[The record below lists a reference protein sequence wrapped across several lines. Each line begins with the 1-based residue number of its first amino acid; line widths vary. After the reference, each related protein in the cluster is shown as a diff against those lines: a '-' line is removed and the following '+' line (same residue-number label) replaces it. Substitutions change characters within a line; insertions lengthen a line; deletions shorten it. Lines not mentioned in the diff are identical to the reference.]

1 LFPQKLYFAMH
12 KIPAMAILTGG
23 LSQRFGINKL
33 DLNLNGNSL
42 LRHALNIAK
51 DIAGDVF
58 LIGTNHNI
66 ANDENV
72 RVLPDMV
79 QQCGPIGGIYTAL
92 ANIQTSA
99 IAVMPGDMPF
109 LNREIFAYLAN
120 YFTGTVPVFARSVS
134 GIEPLVSIWPN
145 HCHDVLRRQ
154 IEQGIFK
161 MSVGLERCNAIAIDM
176 TAFSQDVFHNVNY
189 LTDLKRLTALNDNAD
204 AS

>member
-1 LFPQKLYFAMH
+1 MFPQKLYFAMH

-120 YFTGTVPVFARSVS
+120 YFTGTVPRVCAVCQWYRTP
-134 GIEPLVSIWPN
+134 G
-145 HCHDVLRRQ
+145 
-154 IEQGIFK
+154 K
-161 MSVGLERCNAIAIDM
+161 
-176 TAFSQDVFHNVNY
+176 Y
-189 LTDLKRLTALNDNAD
+189 LAKSENKCLG
-204 AS
+204 